1 MATRNR
7 RSIRALF
14 LGSPRGSALRLTLP
28 KDQAAVSHAPPVP
41 PSSRPDPRELFQL
54 ILESAT
60 DFAIFTFGPDGAV
73 TSWNAGAER
82 LLGFTE
88 EEIIERS
95 ADVIFTLEDR
105 DAEAPEEERR
115 RASAEGRAEN
125 ERWHVRRDGSRF
137 WGSGAAMP
145 LRGVDGF
152 VKIMRDLTERHTS
165 EERLRQSEAEFRLL
179 ATSIP
184 QLVFRC
190 RPDGVRTWAS
200 PQWSSFSGLGFDPS
214 LQLGWL
220 EAVHPDDR
228 DATLDA
234 WRDASATGEHYSEQR
249 VRREADGEYRWHQM
263 RARPIENPSGE
274 WVGTMTDIHDLK
286 ALEGRQAVLIA
297 ELHHRTR
304 NLLAVVQSIAGQTMR
319 SAETLSSFAAEFE
332 SRLRALSRVQGLL
345 ARVEH
350 QDVDLRE
357 IVEAELA
364 AHGDG
369 KLGTDK
375 VSVAG
380 PSVPLPAT
388 SAQAVA
394 LALHELATN
403 AVKHGALAQPSGRLD
418 VSWRMD
424 QEPEPRIALQWR
436 ESGDT
441 MPEGGR
447 PARRGYGTELIE
459 RALRYQLK
467 AKTKLEFGEDG
478 VRCSIEVPTV
488 ALRQAPHG

>member
-1 MATRNR
+1 MK
-7 RSIRALF
+7 RSVN
-14 LGSPRGSALRLTLP
+14 
-28 KDQAAVSHAPPVP
+28 DAPPVLP
-41 PSSRPDPRELFQL
+41 AVRPDPRELFEL
-54 ILESAT
+54 IVESAT

-73 TSWNAGAER
+73 TSWNPGAER
-82 LLGFTE
+82 LLGYKE
-88 EEIIERS
+88 EEIIGGN
-95 ADVIFTLEDR
+95 ADVIFTPEDR
-105 DAEAPEEERR
+105 DAGIPEEERR
-115 RASAEGRAEN
+115 KARAEGRAED
-125 ERWHVRRDGSRF
+125 ERWHLRRDGSCF

-145 LRGVDGF
+145 VRGGDGF
-152 VKIMRDLTERHTS
+152 IKIMRDLTERHAS

-190 RPDGVRTWAS
+190 GPDGSRTWAS
-200 PQWSSFSGLGFDPS
+200 PQWNSFSGLDSAAS
-214 LQLGWL
+214 LHLGWL

-228 DATLDA
+228 EATLDA
-234 WRDASATGEHYSEQR
+234 WRAASACSEHYSEQR
-249 VRREADGEYRWHQM
+249 VRRAADGEYRWHQM
-263 RARPIENPSGE
+263 RARPIKDPSGE

-304 NLLAVVQSIAGQTMR
+304 NLLAVVQSIASQTMR
-319 SAETLSSFAAEFE
+319 SAESLPAFAAEFE

-403 AVKHGALAQPSGRLD
+403 AVKHGALAQLAGRLD
-418 VSWRMD
+418 VSWQMD

-436 ESGDT
+436 ESGVT
-441 MPEGGR
+441 MPQGGR